1 MSEYRLRNVSIKSFF
16 TLSNLEFAPVGKHV
30 RIIGKTGAGKTTVI
44 GAILYVFSGQ
54 DVKEHK
60 RIPGASVQFELMG
73 SECPAIPIHPAL
85 VFPQAHEGHPSLL
98 VKEILYPELCKLES
112 EHRKIKTRLKFL
124 HDMSDYLHSCE
135 VVPPMRIT
143 NEIIELMRQYD
154 DLSVSI
160 SQYKQ
165 AMENDPLFVKWNA
178 CKDYHY
184 LSYAE
189 KVELLFDCIS
199 DIEDRLFCSF
209 FKLVDDGERLS
220 PSFIEKIKQKWQ
232 IIYTWKEYDRDLT
245 ITVED

>member
-1 MSEYRLRNVSIKSFF
+1 MDYRLKSVSIKNFF
-16 TLSNLEFAPVGKHV
+16 TISNIEFAPEGKHV
-30 RIIGKTGAGKTTVI
+30 RISGRTGAGKTTAI
-44 GAILYVFSGQ
+44 GAILYPLTSQ
-54 DVKEHK
+54 DAKGHK

-73 SECPAIPIHPAL
+73 SECPTLPIHPAL
-85 VFPQAHEGHPSLL
+85 IFPQIHDGHPSLL

-112 EHRKIKTRLKFL
+112 EHRKIKGRLKFL

-135 VVPPMRIT
+135 VVPPIRIT

-165 AMENDPLFVKWNA
+165 AMENDPLFVKWNNV
-178 CKDYHY
+178 KDYHY

-189 KVELLFDCIS
+189 KVELLFDCVS
-199 DIEDRLFCSF
+199 DIEDRMFCSF

-232 IIYTWKEYDRDLT
+232 IVYTWKEYDKDLT